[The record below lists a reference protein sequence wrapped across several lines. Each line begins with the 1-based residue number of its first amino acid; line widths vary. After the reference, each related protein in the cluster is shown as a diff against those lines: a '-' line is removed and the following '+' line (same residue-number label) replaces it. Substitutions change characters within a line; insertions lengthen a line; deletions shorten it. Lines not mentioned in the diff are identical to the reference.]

1 VTAEGVGPAAWAR
14 SRVRAPA
21 LQGRR
26 WPGTGGRDVG
36 PDELRGRIV
45 LLDFWTAGC
54 VNCLRVLD
62 ELAVLE
68 RRHGDAVVVLGV
80 HSPKFAHEATPEAV
94 AAAVRRHGVTHPVL
108 DDAHLVTWDAY
119 AARAWPTLVLVDP
132 RGYVVAQ
139 VSGEEEWA
147 IEVEVVPDGP
157 SVLRLEL
164 PAGG

>member
-1 VTAEGVGPAAWAR
+1 
-14 SRVRAPA
+14 
-21 LQGRR
+21 
-26 WPGTGGRDVG
+26 
-36 PDELRGRIV
+36 
-45 LLDFWTAGC
+45 
-54 VNCLRVLD
+54 
-62 ELAVLE
+62 
-68 RRHGDAVVVLGV
+68 
-80 HSPKFAHEATPEAV
+80 
-94 AAAVRRHGVTHPVL
+94 VL